1 MSDHSPASRFIRLE
15 RPLAMH
21 RGGQLSEVTLAYET
35 WGELNAER
43 DNVILLLTGLS
54 PGAHACSSP
63 ADASPGWWEAMI
75 GPGKALDTE
84 HWHVICFN
92 SLGSCKGST
101 GPASAQPGG
110 DRPWRM
116 RFPALSLQDIANSAR
131 LALLQMG
138 IEQVD
143 TVIGPSMGGMTALAL
158 TLDHP
163 GFARRMIN
171 ISSAARALPFAIAI
185 RSLQREAILSD
196 PDFAGGDYPE
206 QRPPING
213 MRFARKLG
221 VVSYRS
227 DEEWRQR
234 FGRIRIPEQRREAA
248 PFAREFEV
256 ESYLEAHAQ
265 RFAGHFDPV
274 SYIYLSRAMD
284 WFDTAEYAEDIASAL
299 AQTQLEQA
307 LVIGVDSDLLFTV
320 DQQQEIAD
328 GLAAGGVDTQFHDL
342 PSLQGH
348 DSFLVDFE
356 RFDPP
361 IRQFFA
367 TST

>member
-1 MSDHSPASRFIRLE
+1 MSDVSPASQFITLQQT
-15 RPLAMH
+15 LAMH
-21 RGGQLSEVTLAYET
+21 RGGRLEQVKLAYET
-35 WGELNAER
+35 WGTLNAER
-43 DNVILLLTGLS
+43 SNVILLLTGLS
-54 PGAHACSSP
+54 PGAHACSSK
-63 ADASPGWWEAMI
+63 ADPKPGWWESMI

-84 HWHVICFN
+84 RWFVICIN

-101 GPASAQPGG
+101 GPASCQPGS

-116 RFPALSLQDIANSAR
+116 RFPALSLQDIANSSR
-131 LALLQMG
+131 LALKQLG
-138 IEQVD
+138 IDRVD

-158 TLDHP
+158 VLDHP

-171 ISSAARALPFAIAI
+171 ISSAPRALPFAIAI
-185 RSLQREAILSD
+185 RSLQREAILAD

-234 FGRIRIPEQRREAA
+234 FGRIRISEERREHA

-284 WFDTAEYAEDIASAL
+284 WFDVNDYGTDIPEVLASS
-299 AQTQLEQA
+299 QLKQA

-320 DQQQEIAD
+320 DQQEELAI
-328 GLAAGGVDTQFHDL
+328 GLKSAGIETDFHGL

-348 DSFLVDFE
+348 DSFLVDVE

-361 IRQFFA
+361 IRKFLND
-367 TST
+367 